1 MRSPVTWPLD
11 GSTLRMASWS
21 KLETQTPPLS
31 TASPNGRRATRS
43 LVTTLNGDLRW
54 GGGAGGR
61 LVWVCTA
68 GVDLS
73 FEPLATTAIRTP
85 TGSSS
90 AADAHSGTRRRP
102 LLAPSGAVRASG
114 SDGLRRARLRAG
126 FGTALGAPASAPATA
141 S

>member
-1 MRSPVTWPLD
+1 
-11 GSTLRMASWS
+11 MASWS
-21 KLETQTPPLS
+21 KLAIHTPPLP
-31 TASPNGRRATRS
+31 TARPKGRRAKRS
-43 LVTTLNGDLRW
+43 VVTTLNGDLRW
-54 GGGAGGR
+54 GVGAGGR
-61 LVWVCTA
+61 LVRVFTA

-73 FEPLATTAIRTP
+73 VATTAIRTP

-102 LLAPSGAVRASG
+102 LLVPSGAVRASG

-126 FGTALGAPASAPATA
+126 FGTALGASASASATA

>member
-1 MRSPVTWPLD
+1 
-11 GSTLRMASWS
+11 MASWS
-21 KLETQTPPLS
+21 KLAIHTPPLP
-31 TASPNGRRATRS
+31 TARPKGRRAKRS
-43 LVTTLNGDLRW
+43 VVTTLNGDLRW
-54 GGGAGGR
+54 GRGAGGV
-61 LVWVCTA
+61 LGWVCTA

-73 FEPLATTAIRTP
+73 LEPVATTAIRTP

-102 LLAPSGAVRASG
+102 LLAPSGAVRTSG

-126 FGTALGAPASAPATA
+126 FGTALGASASASATA